1 MNRRNQLLQESN
13 KIVVKNLYKIFG
25 DDNAEGMD
33 LLRSGLDKEEI
44 LKQTSMVVGVSD
56 VNFSIKQGE
65 IFVVMG
71 LSGSGKSTLV
81 RLLNRLIEPTQGQ
94 ILFDEIDITLMS
106 DKELT
111 AFRRKEVNMVF
122 QSFALMPHMNVIEN
136 VAFGL
141 ELAGMTLEERQLCA
155 ARALDQVGLATF
167 SKKYPDEL
175 SGGMKQRVGLARALA
190 TDPDVM
196 LMDEAF
202 SALDPLIRKEMQDE
216 LLKLQDRNRRTIV
229 FITHDVD
236 EAMKLGDRVAVMA
249 NGNIIQI
256 GTPQEIL
263 NNPANEYVSSF
274 FRGVATI
281 DVLCAKDIVQS
292 SDNAIISIDD
302 SNLETSQ
309 NVIRN
314 SKREFA
320 YVVDG
325 DKKLIGVVSNQSI
338 QAAIIEDSAIS
349 INSALIENTEA
360 LNENA
365 KLRGVIGAIAAST
378 YDLPVVTD
386 SNIFLGVITK
396 DRLLKTID
404 DGHKTSR
411 GCAFTHTHTIG
422 AVRRS
427 LGRTLGK
434 RIDIRF

>member
-141 ELAGMTLEERQLCA
+141 ELAGITLEERQLCA
-155 ARALDQVGLATF
+155 ARALEQVGLATF

-216 LLKLQDRNRRTIV
+216 LLKLQDRKRRTIV

-338 QAAIIEDSAIS
+338 QAAIMEDSAIS

-404 DGHKTSR
+404 DGHKTSH
-411 GCAFTHTHTIG
+411 G
-422 AVRRS
+422 
-427 LGRTLGK
+427 
-434 RIDIRF
+434 

>member
-1 MNRRNQLLQESN
+1 MNRQNQLLQESN

-136 VAFGL
+136 AAFGL

-155 ARALDQVGLATF
+155 ARALEQVGLATF

-216 LLKLQDRNRRTIV
+216 LLKLQDRKRRTIV

-325 DKKLIGVVSNQSI
+325 DKNFIGVVSNQSI
-338 QAAIIEDSAIS
+338 QAAIMEDSAIS

-404 DGHKTSR
+404 DGHKTIH
-411 GCAFTHTHTIG
+411 G
-422 AVRRS
+422 
-427 LGRTLGK
+427 
-434 RIDIRF
+434 

>member
-1 MNRRNQLLQESN
+1 MNRQNQLLQESN

-122 QSFALMPHMNVIEN
+122 QSFALMPHMNVMEN

-141 ELAGMTLEERQLCA
+141 ELAGITLEERQLCA
-155 ARALDQVGLATF
+155 ARALEQVGLATF

-216 LLKLQDRNRRTIV
+216 LLKLQDRKRRTIV

-263 NNPANEYVSSF
+263 SSPANEYVSSF

-365 KLRGVIGAIAAST
+365 KLRSVIGAIAAST
-378 YDLPVVTD
+378 YDLPVVTE

-404 DGHKTSR
+404 DGHKTSH
-411 GCAFTHTHTIG
+411 G
-422 AVRRS
+422 
-427 LGRTLGK
+427 
-434 RIDIRF
+434 

>member
-1 MNRRNQLLQESN
+1 MNRQNQLLQESN

-136 VAFGL
+136 AAFGL

-155 ARALDQVGLATF
+155 ARALEQVGLATF

-216 LLKLQDRNRRTIV
+216 LLKLQDRKRRTIV

-404 DGHKTSR
+404 DGHKTIH
-411 GCAFTHTHTIG
+411 G
-422 AVRRS
+422 
-427 LGRTLGK
+427 
-434 RIDIRF
+434 

>member
-1 MNRRNQLLQESN
+1 MNRQNQLLQESN

-25 DDNAEGMD
+25 DDNTEGMD

-141 ELAGMTLEERQLCA
+141 ELAGMTLEERQLCG
-155 ARALDQVGLATF
+155 ARALEQVGLATF

-216 LLKLQDRNRRTIV
+216 LLKLQDRKRRTIV

-263 NNPANEYVSSF
+263 SSPANEYVSSF

-338 QAAIIEDSAIS
+338 QAAIMEDSAIS

-404 DGHKTSR
+404 DGHKTIH
-411 GCAFTHTHTIG
+411 G
-422 AVRRS
+422 
-427 LGRTLGK
+427 
-434 RIDIRF
+434 

>member
-1 MNRRNQLLQESN
+1 MNRQNQLLQESN

-25 DDNAEGMD
+25 DDNAGGMD

-155 ARALDQVGLATF
+155 ARALEQVGLATF

-216 LLKLQDRNRRTIV
+216 LLKLQDRKRRTIV

-263 NNPANEYVSSF
+263 SSPANEYVSSF

-325 DKKLIGVVSNQSI
+325 DKNFIGVVSNQSI
-338 QAAIIEDSAIS
+338 QAAIMEDSAIS

-404 DGHKTSR
+404 DGHKTIH
-411 GCAFTHTHTIG
+411 G
-422 AVRRS
+422 
-427 LGRTLGK
+427 
-434 RIDIRF
+434 

>member
-1 MNRRNQLLQESN
+1 MNRQNQTLQESN

-33 LLRSGLDKEEI
+33 LLRSGLDKEKI

-141 ELAGMTLEERQLCA
+141 ELAGMTLGERQLCA
-155 ARALDQVGLATF
+155 ARALEQVGLATF

-216 LLKLQDRNRRTIV
+216 LLKLQDRKRRTIV

-281 DVLCAKDIVQS
+281 DVLCAKNIVQN

-365 KLRGVIGAIAAST
+365 KLRSVIGAIAAST
-378 YDLPVVTD
+378 YDVPVVTE

-404 DGHKTSR
+404 DGHKTSH
-411 GCAFTHTHTIG
+411 G
-422 AVRRS
+422 
-427 LGRTLGK
+427 
-434 RIDIRF
+434 

>member
-1 MNRRNQLLQESN
+1 MNRQNQLLQESN

-33 LLRSGLDKEEI
+33 LLRSGLDKDEI

-122 QSFALMPHMNVIEN
+122 QSFALMPHMNVMEN

-141 ELAGMTLEERQLCA
+141 ELAGITLEERQLCA
-155 ARALDQVGLATF
+155 ARALEQVGLATF

-216 LLKLQDRNRRTIV
+216 LLKLQDRKRRTIV

-263 NNPANEYVSSF
+263 SSPANEYVSSF

-325 DKKLIGVVSNQSI
+325 DKNFIGVVSNQSI
-338 QAAIIEDSAIS
+338 QAAIMEDSAIS

-365 KLRGVIGAIAAST
+365 KLRSVIGAIAAST
-378 YDLPVVTD
+378 YDVPVVTE

-404 DGHKTSR
+404 DGHKTIH
-411 GCAFTHTHTIG
+411 G
-422 AVRRS
+422 
-427 LGRTLGK
+427 
-434 RIDIRF
+434 

>member
-1 MNRRNQLLQESN
+1 MNRQNQLLQESN

-155 ARALDQVGLATF
+155 ARALEQVGLATF

-216 LLKLQDRNRRTIV
+216 LLKLQDRKRRTIV

-263 NNPANEYVSSF
+263 SSPANEYVSSF

-338 QAAIIEDSAIS
+338 QAAIMKDSAIS

-365 KLRGVIGAIAAST
+365 KLRSVIGAIAAST
-378 YDLPVVTD
+378 YDVPVVTE

-404 DGHKTSR
+404 DGHKTIH
-411 GCAFTHTHTIG
+411 G
-422 AVRRS
+422 
-427 LGRTLGK
+427 
-434 RIDIRF
+434 

>member
-1 MNRRNQLLQESN
+1 MNRQNQLLQESN

-25 DDNAEGMD
+25 DDNTEGMD
-33 LLRSGLDKEEI
+33 LLRSGLDKDEI

-122 QSFALMPHMNVIEN
+122 QSFALMPHMNVMEN
-136 VAFGL
+136 AAFGL

-155 ARALDQVGLATF
+155 ARALEQVGLATF

-216 LLKLQDRNRRTIV
+216 LLKLQDRKRRTIV

-325 DKKLIGVVSNQSI
+325 DKNFIGVVSNQSI
-338 QAAIIEDSAIS
+338 QAAIMEDSAIS

-404 DGHKTSR
+404 DGHKTIH
-411 GCAFTHTHTIG
+411 G
-422 AVRRS
+422 
-427 LGRTLGK
+427 
-434 RIDIRF
+434 

>member
-1 MNRRNQLLQESN
+1 MNRQNQTLQESN

-33 LLRSGLDKEEI
+33 LLRSGLDKEKI

-94 ILFDEIDITLMS
+94 ILFDETDITLMS

-155 ARALDQVGLATF
+155 ARALEQVGLATF

-216 LLKLQDRNRRTIV
+216 LLKLQDRKRRTIV

-338 QAAIIEDSAIS
+338 QAAIMEDSAIS
-349 INSALIENTEA
+349 INSALIENIEA

-365 KLRGVIGAIAAST
+365 KLRSVIGAIAAST
-378 YDLPVVTD
+378 YDVPVVTE

-404 DGHKTSR
+404 DGHKTSH
-411 GCAFTHTHTIG
+411 G
-422 AVRRS
+422 
-427 LGRTLGK
+427 
-434 RIDIRF
+434 

>member
-1 MNRRNQLLQESN
+1 MNRQTQLLQESN

-33 LLRSGLDKEEI
+33 LLRSGLDKEKI

-155 ARALDQVGLATF
+155 ARALEQVGLATF

-216 LLKLQDRNRRTIV
+216 LLKLQDRKRRTIV

-236 EAMKLGDRVAVMA
+236 EAMKLGDRLAVMT

-256 GTPQEIL
+256 GTPREIL
-263 NNPANEYVSSF
+263 NNPANEYVASF

-314 SKREFA
+314 SKQEFA

-325 DKKLIGVVSNQSI
+325 DKKLIGIVSNQSI
-338 QAAIIEDSAIS
+338 QAAIMEDSAIS
-349 INSALIENTEA
+349 INSALLENTKA

-365 KLRGVIGAIAAST
+365 KLRSVIRAIAASA
-378 YDLPVVTD
+378 YDLPVVTE

-396 DRLLKTID
+396 DHLLKTID
-404 DGHKTSR
+404 DGYKTSH
-411 GCAFTHTHTIG
+411 G
-422 AVRRS
+422 
-427 LGRTLGK
+427 
-434 RIDIRF
+434 

>member
-155 ARALDQVGLATF
+155 ARALEQVGLATF

-216 LLKLQDRNRRTIV
+216 LLKLQDRKRRTIV

-365 KLRGVIGAIAAST
+365 KLRSVIGAIAAST
-378 YDLPVVTD
+378 YDVPVVTE

-404 DGHKTSR
+404 DGHKTSH
-411 GCAFTHTHTIG
+411 G
-422 AVRRS
+422 
-427 LGRTLGK
+427 
-434 RIDIRF
+434 

>member
-141 ELAGMTLEERQLCA
+141 ELAGITLEERQLCA
-155 ARALDQVGLATF
+155 ARALEQVGLATF

-216 LLKLQDRNRRTIV
+216 LLKLQDRKRRTIV

-281 DVLCAKDIVQS
+281 DVLCAKDIAQS

-338 QAAIIEDSAIS
+338 QAAIMEDSAIS

-365 KLRGVIGAIAAST
+365 KLRSVIGAIAAST
-378 YDLPVVTD
+378 YDVPVVTE

-404 DGHKTSR
+404 DGHKTSH
-411 GCAFTHTHTIG
+411 G
-422 AVRRS
+422 
-427 LGRTLGK
+427 
-434 RIDIRF
+434 

>member
-141 ELAGMTLEERQLCA
+141 ELAGITLEERQLCA
-155 ARALDQVGLATF
+155 ARALEQVGLATF

-216 LLKLQDRNRRTIV
+216 LLKLQDRKRRTIV

-263 NNPANEYVSSF
+263 NSPANEYVSSF

-338 QAAIIEDSAIS
+338 QAAIMEDSAIS

-404 DGHKTSR
+404 DGHKTSH
-411 GCAFTHTHTIG
+411 G
-422 AVRRS
+422 
-427 LGRTLGK
+427 
-434 RIDIRF
+434 

>member
-141 ELAGMTLEERQLCA
+141 ELAGITLEERQLCA
-155 ARALDQVGLATF
+155 ARALEQVGLATF

-216 LLKLQDRNRRTIV
+216 LLKLQDRKRRTIV

-404 DGHKTSR
+404 DGHKTIH
-411 GCAFTHTHTIG
+411 G
-422 AVRRS
+422 
-427 LGRTLGK
+427 
-434 RIDIRF
+434 

>member
-44 LKQTSMVVGVSD
+44 LKQTSKVVGVSD

-141 ELAGMTLEERQLCA
+141 ELAGITLEERQLCA
-155 ARALDQVGLATF
+155 ARALEQVGLATF

-216 LLKLQDRNRRTIV
+216 LLKLQDRTRRTIV

-378 YDLPVVTD
+378 YDVPVVTE

-404 DGHKTSR
+404 DGHKTSH
-411 GCAFTHTHTIG
+411 G
-422 AVRRS
+422 
-427 LGRTLGK
+427 
-434 RIDIRF
+434 

>member
-1 MNRRNQLLQESN
+1 MNRQNQLLQESN

-141 ELAGMTLEERQLCA
+141 ELAGMTLEERQLCG
-155 ARALDQVGLATF
+155 ARALEQVGLATF

-216 LLKLQDRNRRTIV
+216 LLKLQDRKRRTIV

-263 NNPANEYVSSF
+263 NSPANEYVSSF

-365 KLRGVIGAIAAST
+365 KLRSVIGAIAAST
-378 YDLPVVTD
+378 YDVPVVTE

-404 DGHKTSR
+404 DGHKTSH
-411 GCAFTHTHTIG
+411 G
-422 AVRRS
+422 
-427 LGRTLGK
+427 
-434 RIDIRF
+434 

>member
-1 MNRRNQLLQESN
+1 MTRQNQLLQESN

-155 ARALDQVGLATF
+155 ARALEQVGLATF

-216 LLKLQDRNRRTIV
+216 LLKLQDRKRRTIV

-365 KLRGVIGAIAAST
+365 KLRSVIGAIAAST

-404 DGHKTSR
+404 DGHKTSH
-411 GCAFTHTHTIG
+411 G
-422 AVRRS
+422 
-427 LGRTLGK
+427 
-434 RIDIRF
+434 

>member
-1 MNRRNQLLQESN
+1 MNRQNQLLQESN

-25 DDNAEGMD
+25 DDNTEGMD
-33 LLRSGLDKEEI
+33 LLRSGLDKDEI

-141 ELAGMTLEERQLCA
+141 ELAGMTLEERQLCG
-155 ARALDQVGLATF
+155 ARALEQVGLATF

-216 LLKLQDRNRRTIV
+216 LLKLQDRKRRTIV

-263 NNPANEYVSSF
+263 SSPANEYVSSF

-292 SDNAIISIDD
+292 SDDAIISIDD

-325 DKKLIGVVSNQSI
+325 DKNFIGVVSNQSI
-338 QAAIIEDSAIS
+338 QAAIMEDSAIS

-404 DGHKTSR
+404 DGHKTIH
-411 GCAFTHTHTIG
+411 G
-422 AVRRS
+422 
-427 LGRTLGK
+427 
-434 RIDIRF
+434 

>member
-141 ELAGMTLEERQLCA
+141 ELAGITLEERQLCA
-155 ARALDQVGLATF
+155 ARALEQVGLATF

-216 LLKLQDRNRRTIV
+216 LLKLQDRKRRTIV

-236 EAMKLGDRVAVMA
+236 DAMKLGDRVAVMA

-263 NNPANEYVSSF
+263 SSPANEYVSSF

-365 KLRGVIGAIAAST
+365 KLRSVIGAIAAST
-378 YDLPVVTD
+378 YDVPVVTE

-404 DGHKTSR
+404 DGHKTSH
-411 GCAFTHTHTIG
+411 G
-422 AVRRS
+422 
-427 LGRTLGK
+427 
-434 RIDIRF
+434 

>member
-1 MNRRNQLLQESN
+1 MNRQNQLLQESN

-71 LSGSGKSTLV
+71 LSGSGKYTLV

-136 VAFGL
+136 AAFGL

-155 ARALDQVGLATF
+155 ARALEQVGLATF

-216 LLKLQDRNRRTIV
+216 LLKLQDRKRRTIV

-404 DGHKTSR
+404 DGHKTIH
-411 GCAFTHTHTIG
+411 G
-422 AVRRS
+422 
-427 LGRTLGK
+427 
-434 RIDIRF
+434 